1 LIRNYLLNFKS
12 LKKKIAILGS
22 TGSIGIQALEV
33 VQQHPDKF
41 QIEALTA
48 KSNYSLLCKQAIAFD
63 VNTVV
68 IADDKYYKETS
79 ERLAD
84 TDIKVFSGSSSVSDI
99 VEMEKIDIVINAL
112 VGFAGLLPSLRAIEY
127 GKTIALANKESLV
140 VAGEI
145 IMQKIQA
152 SKARIIPVD
161 SEHSAIFQ
169 CIMGESSK
177 SVKKI
182 ILTASGGPFRETAFE
197 DFPKINVSQALKH
210 PNWNMGNKISIDS
223 ATMMNKG
230 LEIIE
235 AYWLFGI
242 DVDKIEVIVHPQSII
257 HSFVEFSDNSIK
269 AQLGL
274 PDMRTPIQ
282 FALSY
287 PNRLNSSFPAYNF
300 LDYPTF
306 SFEKADKKKFPA
318 IDLAYEALNKGGN
331 IPCCLN
337 AANEIAVD
345 AFLKEKI
352 SFVDIPKIVEYCINH
367 ISFAPNSS
375 LDDLIETNT
384 ISREM
389 ALNYISKTIN

>member
-1 LIRNYLLNFKS
+1 M
-12 LKKKIAILGS
+12 KKKIAILGS
-22 TGSIGIQALEV
+22 TGSIGIQSLEV
-33 VQQHPDKF
+33 VSQHPEKF
-41 QIEALTA
+41 QVEALTA
-48 KSNYSLLCKQAIAFD
+48 KSNYALLCEQAVAFD
-63 VNTVV
+63 VNAVV
-68 IADDKYYKETS
+68 IADEKYYKETVNK
-79 ERLAD
+79 LAN
-84 TDIKVFSGSSSVSDI
+84 TDIKVFAGDSSVSDI
-99 VEMEKIDIVINAL
+99 VEMESIDVVINAL
-112 VGFAGLLPSLRAIEY
+112 VGFSGLLPTLRTIKY
-127 GKTIALANKESLV
+127 GKTLALANKESLV
-140 VAGEI
+140 VAGNI
-145 IMQKIQA
+145 IMQNIHD
-152 SKARIIPVD
+152 SKSQIIPVD

-169 CIMGESSK
+169 CIMGEQEK
-177 SVKKI
+177 AVKKI
-182 ILTASGGPFRETAFE
+182 ILTASGGPFRETAYE
-197 DFPKINVSQALKH
+197 DFPNISVAQALKH
-210 PNWNMGNKISIDS
+210 PNWKMGNKISIDS

-235 AYWLFGI
+235 AYWLFGL
-242 DVDKIEVIVHPQSII
+242 DAKKIEVIVHPQSII

-287 PNRLNSSFPAYNF
+287 PERLNSSFPSYNF
-300 LDYPTF
+300 LDYPNF
-306 SFEKADKKKFPA
+306 SFEKADRKKFPA

-352 SFVDIPKIVEYCINH
+352 SFIDIPKIVDYCINH